1 MPSPVYSNEFEVMRQ
16 ALPIPPVAMTI
27 DFALKITKRPCSR
40 QYPKV
45 PETLSP
51 SFKKRA
57 PLFEF
62 THALRRL
69 LGMNLGHAPVVQKL
83 ATAHRVAKMSAPG
96 VSRVDIGHRRGDS
109 AFGHHRVRFA
119 EE

>member
-1 MPSPVYSNEFEVMRQ
+1 MHAAVLQRANHLEPGAIADVTETFEGMASKG
-16 ALPIPPVAMTI
+16 ALQNLA
-27 DFALKITKRPCSR
+27 ITRSI
-40 QYPKV
+40 
-45 PETLSP
+45 
-51 SFKKRA
+51 KKRS

-69 LGMNLGHAPVVQKL
+69 QGMNLGHAPVVQKL
-83 ATAHRVAKMSAPG
+83 ATAHRVAKMGAPV